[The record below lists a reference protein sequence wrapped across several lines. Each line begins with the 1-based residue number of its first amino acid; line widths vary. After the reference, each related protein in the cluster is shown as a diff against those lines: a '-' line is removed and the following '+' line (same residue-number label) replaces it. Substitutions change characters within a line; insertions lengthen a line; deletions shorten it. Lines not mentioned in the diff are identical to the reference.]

1 MGVWLVDEGVTIEE
15 GAGGHDSVQVN
26 RVRGLVK
33 PTYDSLEFP
42 DDGKLRVVK
51 VNYVAWDNKSKPGPQ
66 KRLVG
71 QAPVWPGRFKVNGE
85 SLYVWGSNRVF
96 YPNSMRLIDEAAVK
110 ADPRLKPPSEIKSVA
125 KDPLL

>member
-1 MGVWLVDEGVTIEE
+1 VLG
-15 GAGGHDSVQVN
+15 
-26 RVRGLVK
+26 RGRTPAL
-33 PTYDSLEFP
+33 PRASSSD
-42 DDGKLRVVK
+42 RC
-51 VNYVAWDNKSKPGPQ
+51 A
-66 KRLVG
+66 
-71 QAPVWPGRFKVNGE
+71 FKVNGE